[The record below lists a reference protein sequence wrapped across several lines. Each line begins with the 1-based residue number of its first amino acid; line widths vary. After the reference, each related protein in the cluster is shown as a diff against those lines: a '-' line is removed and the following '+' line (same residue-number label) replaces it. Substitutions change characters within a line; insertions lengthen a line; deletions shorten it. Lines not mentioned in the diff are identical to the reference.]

1 VQLPPGF
8 TLDREQ
14 PVTTGSKTLPAGFT
28 LDEPTSTL
36 PAGFT
41 LDAPESPAPDPTQP
55 LPDASD
61 RSVFGEALDVPKQVL
76 KGAVTGTRFLTD
88 VFGADNPVSSALSG
102 VEDYLDSLLSAQAKR
117 DQQEI
122 SRIMQQAEDKGVGDQ
137 IKAGLQAMTVAPV
150 DLISN
155 AFGTSAPI
163 LAAGLAGRIAGLG
176 AKGAKTL
183 GTRHRYCQR
192 CHVQCCS
199 WGINKGGCT
208 RRAS

>member
-1 VQLPPGF
+1 MQLPPGF

-76 KGAVTGTRFLTD
+76 KGAVTGTR
-88 VFGADNPVSSALSG
+88 
-102 VEDYLDSLLSAQAKR
+102 
-117 DQQEI
+117 
-122 SRIMQQAEDKGVGDQ
+122 
-137 IKAGLQAMTVAPV
+137 
-150 DLISN
+150 
-155 AFGTSAPI
+155 
-163 LAAGLAGRIAGLG
+163 
-176 AKGAKTL
+176 
-183 GTRHRYCQR
+183 
-192 CHVQCCS
+192 
-199 WGINKGGCT
+199 
-208 RRAS
+208 